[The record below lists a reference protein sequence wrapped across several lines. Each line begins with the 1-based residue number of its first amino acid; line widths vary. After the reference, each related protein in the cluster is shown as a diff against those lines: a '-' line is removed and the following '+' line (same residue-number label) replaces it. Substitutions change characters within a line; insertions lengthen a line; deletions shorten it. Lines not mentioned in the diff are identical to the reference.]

1 MAENSRV
8 AKRKPDQEDPTI
20 ENRKARFDYHI
31 EDTLECGIAL
41 MGSEI
46 KSVRASQVSI
56 GEGYVHVGHS
66 PLSLT
71 LLNVNIGEYA
81 PAGALG
87 HKPKRARALLAHK
100 REILKIATQLEK
112 KGMTVVPLKL
122 YFKDGWAKMLI
133 GVARG
138 KDKADKRQTISARE
152 AKRDIDRAMS
162 KRR

>member
-1 MAENSRV
+1 VGKKDDKTDEPV
-8 AKRKPDQEDPTI
+8 I

-31 EDTLECGIAL
+31 DETLECGLVL

-56 GEGYVHVGHS
+56 GEGYVHVGRN

-81 PAGALG
+81 PAGSLG
-87 HKPKRARALLAHK
+87 HRPLRARILLAHR
-100 REILKIATQLEK
+100 REMLKIARATEK

-122 YFKDGWAKMLI
+122 YFKGGWAKVLI

-138 KDKADKRQTISARE
+138 KDKADKRQTITARE

-162 KRR
+162 RRR

>member
-1 MAENSRV
+1 MAKKKDEST
-8 AKRKPDQEDPTI
+8 QSPTI
-20 ENRKARFDYHI
+20 ENRRARFDYHI

-46 KSVRASQVSI
+46 KSVRASQVSLN
-56 GEGYVHVGHS
+56 EGYVHVGRQ

-87 HKPKRARALLAHK
+87 HRPLRARTLLAHR
-100 REILKIATQLEK
+100 REMLKIAQATVR

-122 YFKDGWAKMLI
+122 YFKDGWAKVLV
-133 GVARG
+133 GVAKG
-138 KDKADKRQTISARE
+138 KDKADKRRSIGERE

-162 KRR
+162 RRR